1 MLGLELTSAST
12 VVLQA
17 HVCLSWGVVA
27 HVTLQ
32 KRSKF
37 LQRLLVWFNF
47 QLLLLLS
54 FCPKLSFSL
63 SLPLQQY
70 AFSTFTGLHL

>member
-1 MLGLELTSAST
+1 MLGLEFTLAST

-17 HVCLSWGVVA
+17 PVCLSWGVVA

-32 KRSKF
+32 KRSIF
-37 LQRLLVWFNF
+37 LQHLLVWFNI
-47 QLLLLLS
+47 QLLLS
-54 FCPKLSFSL
+54 FCRKLSLNL